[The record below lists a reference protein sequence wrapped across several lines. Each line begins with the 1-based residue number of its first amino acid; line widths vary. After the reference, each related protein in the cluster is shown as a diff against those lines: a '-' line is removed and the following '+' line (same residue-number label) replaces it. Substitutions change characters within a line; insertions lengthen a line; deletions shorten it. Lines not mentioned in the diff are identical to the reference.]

1 MVNSEYYKI
10 TTCPKSVHYSCSI
23 RILKILMLGFKEWGI
38 HCTNGVMRESALWN
52 VRTDRHPCCSF
63 GFVLCL
69 SITPVSIKQIIL
81 SVVRSI
87 TTLVRKTKQKKK
99 KKNNKKTSNDQ
110 WQWQTVQIQIEHNI
124 VFPIWVCTVCSL
136 HFLTKLRYA
145 VYGIFIEII
154 CLNKCS
160 TNMGGARTARPCRP
174 IGTHVDSFVFI
185 LRLSNT
191 QFKNK

>member
-1 MVNSEYYKI
+1 MGDTLYEWCDERICFMKCSNWSAPLLFFRICLVFE
-10 TTCPKSVHYSCSI
+10 HYT
-23 RILKILMLGFKEWGI
+23 GQYQ
-38 HCTNGVMRESALWN
+38 TNNFVGG
-52 VRTDRHPCCSF
+52 SF
-63 GFVLCL
+63 YNYVGA
-69 SITPVSIKQIIL
+69 KN
-81 SVVRSI
+81 
-87 TTLVRKTKQKKK
+87 KTKK
-99 KKNNKKTSNDQ
+99 NDQ